1 MAKAEREK
9 KVFID
14 YLRNAHGAT
23 AVCAFSTRSRPG
35 RTVSVPVEW
44 DELSRLDPAKFT
56 IDSVPKRLARLK
68 HDPWAEYWKARPR
81 LPIRV

>member
-1 MAKAEREK
+1 
-9 KVFID
+9 VD
-14 YLRNAHGAT
+14 
-23 AVCAFSTRSRPG
+23 
-35 RTVSVPVEW
+35 W

-68 HDPWAEYWKARPR
+68 HDPWAEYWKSRPR